1 MHREVASVHEKNL
14 NLEWPGPG
22 EPFVQGL
29 GMMDIGLLDLA
40 SSTVW
45 GRSLDIV
52 STFQCVLSYKLGIR
66 HF

>member
-1 MHREVASVHEKNL
+1 MHREVASVHEEFL

-22 EPFVQGL
+22 EPLVQGF

-40 SSTVW
+40 SSTLW
-45 GRSLDIV
+45 GRSLDTV

-66 HF
+66 H